1 MTDSGTTSENDAR
14 RFRRSFFIAASFAT
28 VLWLIKLVEI
38 TFDLNLTP
46 YGVYPLRAS
55 GLWGILWA
63 PLIHGSLSH
72 VFANTAPI
80 IILGTALLY
89 GYPRSAK
96 IVIPVIY
103 IGSGVGVW
111 LFARSSY
118 HIGASGLTLGMMLFV
133 FTIGVLRWDKR
144 AIALALIVSFLYGG
158 TIWGIFPGN
167 PQISYESHL
176 FGAAIG
182 VVLAILFK
190 NYDPAPPEKPSP
202 AAAGTAP
209 HRREAAL
216 PYCSILRVSCT
227 SREAASATMRTWSTR
242 RPSWKSSSR

>member
-1 MTDSGTTSENDAR
+1 MTESETTPEHDTR
-14 RFRRSFFIAASFAT
+14 RLRRSFFIAASFAT
-28 VLWLIKLVEI
+28 VLWLIKLIEI
-38 TFDLNLTP
+38 RLGLDLAA

-55 GLWGILWA
+55 GLAGILWA

-80 IILGTALLY
+80 LILGTALLY

-96 IVIPVIY
+96 IVIPITY
-103 IGSGVGVW
+103 IGSGAGVW
-111 LFARSSY
+111 LFARSAY

-144 AIALALIVSFLYGG
+144 AIALALIVSFLYGS
-158 TIWGIFPGN
+158 TIWGIFPGD
-167 PQISYESHL
+167 PQISFESHF

-190 NYDPAPPEKPSP
+190 TYDPAPPEKKYSWDDE
-202 AAAGTAP
+202 GD
-209 HRREAAL
+209 
-216 PYCSILRVSCT
+216 RVEEEGEQT
-227 SREAASATMRTWSTR
+227 DERWNG
-242 RPSWKSSSR
+242 K

>member
-1 MTDSGTTSENDAR
+1 MADQAR
-14 RFRRSFFIAASFAT
+14 RDQ
-28 VLWLIKLVEI
+28 I
-38 TFDLNLTP
+38 TS

-72 VFANTAPI
+72 VFANTLPI

-176 FGAAIG
+176 FGA
-182 VVLAILFK
+182 VVGITLAILFK
-190 NYDPAPPEKPSP
+190 NHDPAPPEKK
-202 AAAGTAP
+202 
-209 HRREAAL
+209 
-216 PYCSILRVSCT
+216 Y
-227 SREAASATMRTWSTR
+227 
-242 RPSWKSSSR
+242 SWENEEDSVENDGEQTEERWDGK

>member
-14 RFRRSFFIAASFAT
+14 RLRRSFFIAASFAT

-38 TFDLNLTP
+38 TFDIDLTP

-55 GLWGILWA
+55 GLSGILWA

-72 VFANTAPI
+72 AFANTAPI

-96 IVIPVIY
+96 IVIPVTY
-103 IGSGVGVW
+103 LGPGVGVW
-111 LFARSSY
+111 LFARGAY
-118 HIGASGLTLGMMLFV
+118 HVGASGLTLGMMLFV

-144 AIALALIVSFLYGG
+144 AIALALIVSFLYGS
-158 TIWGIFPGN
+158 TIWGIFPGD
-167 PQISYESHL
+167 PRISYESHL

-182 VVLAILFK
+182 VALAIIFK
-190 NYDPAPPEKPSP
+190 TCDPAPPEKK
-202 AAAGTAP
+202 
-209 HRREAAL
+209 
-216 PYCSILRVSCT
+216 Y
-227 SREAASATMRTWSTR
+227 
-242 RPSWKSSSR
+242 SWEDEGDNVEDDGEQTEGRQDSK

>member
-1 MTDSGTTSENDAR
+1 MTDSGTTSEHDTR
-14 RFRRSFFIAASFAT
+14 KLRRSFFIAACFTT

-38 TFDLNLTP
+38 TFDMNLTQ

-72 VFANTAPI
+72 VFANTLPI

-96 IVIPVIY
+96 IVIPIIY
-103 IGSGVGVW
+103 IGTGLGVW
-111 LFARSSY
+111 LFARSAY
-118 HIGASGLTLGMMLFV
+118 HIGASGLTLGMLLFV

-144 AIALALIVSFLYGG
+144 AIALALIVSFLYGSA
-158 TIWGIFPGN
+158 IWGIFPGD

-176 FGAAIG
+176 FGAVIG
-182 VVLAILFK
+182 VALAILFK
-190 NYDPAPPEKPSP
+190 TYDPAPPKKK
-202 AAAGTAP
+202 
-209 HRREAAL
+209 
-216 PYCSILRVSCT
+216 Y
-227 SREAASATMRTWSTR
+227 
-242 RPSWKSSSR
+242 SWEDEEEDLENDGVQTEERWDGK

>member
-1 MTDSGTTSENDAR
+1 MTESGTTPEHDTR
-14 RFRRSFFIAASFAT
+14 RLRRSFFIAASFAT

-38 TFDLNLTP
+38 RLGLDLAP

-55 GLWGILWA
+55 GLAGILWA

-96 IVIPVIY
+96 IVIPITY

-111 LFARSSY
+111 LFARGAY
-118 HIGASGLTLGMMLFV
+118 HIGASGLTLGMLLFV

-144 AIALALIVSFLYGG
+144 AIALALIVSFLYGS
-158 TIWGIFPGN
+158 TIWGIFPGD
-167 PQISYESHL
+167 PRISFETHF

-190 NYDPAPPEKPSP
+190 TYDPAPPEKKYSWEDE
-202 AAAGTAP
+202 GDNVEE
-209 HRREAAL
+209 EAEQA
-216 PYCSILRVSCT
+216 
-227 SREAASATMRTWSTR
+227 EEQWDD
-242 RPSWKSSSR
+242 K

>member
-1 MTDSGTTSENDAR
+1 MTDSGTTSEHDTR
-14 RFRRSFFIAASFAT
+14 KLRRSFFIAACFAT

-38 TFDLNLTP
+38 TFDLDLTP

-55 GLWGILWA
+55 GLSGILWA

-72 VFANTAPI
+72 VFANTLPI

-89 GYPRSAK
+89 GHPRSAK

-111 LFARSSY
+111 LFARSAY
-118 HIGASGLTLGMMLFV
+118 HIGASGLTLGMLLFV

-158 TIWGIFPGN
+158 AIWGIFPGD
-167 PQISYESHL
+167 PRISYESHL

-182 VVLAILFK
+182 VALAILFK
-190 NYDPAPPEKPSP
+190 TYDPAPPEKK
-202 AAAGTAP
+202 
-209 HRREAAL
+209 
-216 PYCSILRVSCT
+216 Y
-227 SREAASATMRTWSTR
+227 TWEDEEDNVEDDDGEQTEGR
-242 RPSWKSSSR
+242 WGGK

>member
-1 MTDSGTTSENDAR
+1 MTDSGTNLENDTR
-14 RFRRSFFIAASFAT
+14 RLRSAFFITACFAT

-38 TFDLNLTP
+38 TLDLDLTP
-46 YGVYPLRAS
+46 YGVYPRRAS

-72 VFANTAPI
+72 LFANTLPI

-103 IGSGVGVW
+103 TGSGLGVW
-111 LFARSSY
+111 LLARSAY
-118 HIGASGLTLGMMLFV
+118 HIGASGLTLGMLLFV

-158 TIWGIFPGN
+158 AIWGVFPGD
-167 PQISYESHL
+167 PLISYESHL
-176 FGAAIG
+176 FGAIIG

-190 NYDPAPPEKPSP
+190 THDPAPPEKKYSWEDEEDNMEDD
-202 AAAGTAP
+202 AEQTE
-209 HRREAAL
+209 RR
-216 PYCSILRVSCT
+216 
-227 SREAASATMRTWSTR
+227 WDG
-242 RPSWKSSSR
+242 K

>member
-14 RFRRSFFIAASFAT
+14 RLRIAFFIAASFTAI
-28 VLWLIKLVEI
+28 LWLIKFVEI
-38 TFDLNLTP
+38 AFGLDLIS
-46 YGVYPLRAS
+46 YGVYPQRAS

-72 VFANTAPI
+72 VFANTLPI

-103 IGSGVGVW
+103 IGTGVGVW

-118 HIGASGLTLGMMLFV
+118 HIGASGLTLGMLLFV
-133 FTIGVLRWDKR
+133 FTIGILRWDKR

-158 TIWGIFPGN
+158 AIWGIFPGD

-176 FGAAIG
+176 AGAVIG
-182 VVLAILFK
+182 FALAILFK
-190 NYDPAPPEKPSP
+190 TRDPAPPEKKYSWEEEG
-202 AAAGTAP
+202 ANAEENGEQTAG
-209 HRREAAL
+209 RRDE
-216 PYCSILRVSCT
+216 
-227 SREAASATMRTWSTR
+227 
-242 RPSWKSSSR
+242 

>member
-14 RFRRSFFIAASFAT
+14 RLRRSFFIAASFAT

-38 TFDLNLTP
+38 TFDIDLTP

-55 GLWGILWA
+55 GLSGILWA

-96 IVIPVIY
+96 IVIPVTY
-103 IGSGVGVW
+103 LGPGVGVW
-111 LFARSSY
+111 LFARGAY
-118 HIGASGLTLGMMLFV
+118 HVGASGLTLGMMLFV

-144 AIALALIVSFLYGG
+144 AIALALIVSFLYGS
-158 TIWGIFPGN
+158 TIWGIFPGD
-167 PQISYESHL
+167 PRISYESHL

-182 VVLAILFK
+182 VALAIIFK
-190 NYDPAPPEKPSP
+190 TYDPAPPEKK
-202 AAAGTAP
+202 
-209 HRREAAL
+209 
-216 PYCSILRVSCT
+216 Y
-227 SREAASATMRTWSTR
+227 
-242 RPSWKSSSR
+242 SWEDEGDNVEDDGEQTEGRQDSK

>member
-1 MTDSGTTSENDAR
+1 MDRQATVRMTDSGTTSENDAR
-14 RFRRSFFIAASFAT
+14 RLRRSFFIAASFAT

-63 PLIHGSLSH
+63 PLIHRSLSH

-103 IGSGVGVW
+103 IGTGVGVW

-158 TIWGIFPGN
+158 TIWGIFPGD

-176 FGAAIG
+176 FGAVIG

-190 NYDPAPPEKPSP
+190 NYDPAPPEKKYSWEDEEDNLEDDGEHTEGD
-202 AAAGTAP
+202 GTASKQSDDKLQL
-209 HRREAAL
+209 H
-216 PYCSILRVSCT
+216 
-227 SREAASATMRTWSTR
+227 
-242 RPSWKSSSR
+242 